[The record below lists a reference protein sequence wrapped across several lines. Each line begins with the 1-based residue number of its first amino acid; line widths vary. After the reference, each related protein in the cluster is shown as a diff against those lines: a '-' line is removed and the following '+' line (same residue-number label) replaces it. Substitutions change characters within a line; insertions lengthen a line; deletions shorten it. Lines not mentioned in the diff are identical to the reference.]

1 MGLLGKIFGHD
12 SDSQHSSAIARVAEL
27 LRECEYGSIGSAI
40 SRPARISSAQQVQA
54 AQLFIDA
61 LKSLEKMEGPLAGLL
76 GTSCTKSE
84 VKNVT
89 DIIGWLL
96 GSGLN
101 PNAIIQ
107 GEPLAHAVIDNAD
120 GSLSIEF
127 GLEMLILAGA
137 DVNATSSSGK
147 TVLGSW
153 LSGKPISFRYTADS
167 FFKAGATFNQVDL
180 SDHKLYETI
189 FQYGLFRAARA
200 IPSASLAEHAN
211 LRGEN
216 GYALLHLAAGG
227 QCLGVIGGRD
237 PMLDEIYESN
247 GHYPALTEMLLQAG
261 ADISAK
267 TKAGHDAMSI
277 AVRLNHM
284 DTAKVLEKWSKD
296 AGRASLS
303 EALNTAIN
311 SKATPLFLA
320 AFDGNL
326 NDVEKF
332 LEHGADPNIRS
343 FVNYDFPAEDTMLP
357 AGVPPKVASL
367 FFEQFMRKLQRPDS
381 FLDISLGLTNLH
393 YPCLHGYT
401 DIVHCLLEAGENPN
415 ARSFHGIFPLYVAAE
430 MGHLEIVMDLIA
442 HGADIDQV
450 TPLNCT
456 ALLNA
461 AEEGHVDVVLY
472 LLSMGAD
479 PSIANAFG
487 STPLDGA
494 IRYGHA
500 DVAAILSNA

>member
-1 MGLLGKIFGHD
+1 
-12 SDSQHSSAIARVAEL
+12 
-27 LRECEYGSIGSAI
+27 
-40 SRPARISSAQQVQA
+40 
-54 AQLFIDA
+54 
-61 LKSLEKMEGPLAGLL
+61 
-76 GTSCTKSE
+76 
-84 VKNVT
+84 
-89 DIIGWLL
+89 
-96 GSGLN
+96 
-101 PNAIIQ
+101 
-107 GEPLAHAVIDNAD
+107 
-120 GSLSIEF
+120 
-127 GLEMLILAGA
+127 
-137 DVNATSSSGK
+137 
-147 TVLGSW
+147 
-153 LSGKPISFRYTADS
+153 
-167 FFKAGATFNQVDL
+167 
-180 SDHKLYETI
+180 
-189 FQYGLFRAARA
+189 
-200 IPSASLAEHAN
+200 
-211 LRGEN
+211 
-216 GYALLHLAAGG
+216 
-227 QCLGVIGGRD
+227 
-237 PMLDEIYESN
+237 MLDEIYESN